1 MILSFD
7 VPDIVRLPI
16 GTCWPLTGAVILR
29 LCAIGDCGDNNFD
42 ACGAGN
48 SLFAVAPVTFDEE
61 DGDEEGGDIGNWLNC
76 PYALLIHV
84 AAALISKIQRDIP

>member
-16 GTCWPLTGAVILR
+16 GTCWPLTGAVILT
-29 LCAIGDCGDNNFD
+29 LCAIGDDGDNNFD
-42 ACGAGN
+42 ACGAGR
-48 SLFAVAPVTFDEE
+48 SLFSVGPVTFDDDE
-61 DGDEEGGDIGNWLNC
+61 DEDDESGSWLNC

-84 AAALISKIQRDIP
+84 AAALINKIQRDIP